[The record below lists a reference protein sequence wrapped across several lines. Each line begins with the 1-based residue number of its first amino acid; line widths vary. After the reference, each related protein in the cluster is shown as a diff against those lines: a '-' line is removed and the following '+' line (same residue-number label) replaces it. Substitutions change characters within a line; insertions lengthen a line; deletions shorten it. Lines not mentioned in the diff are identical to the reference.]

1 MNSTKFTTACYILSF
16 VAYHSEKQHS
26 SRTIAKW
33 VNVNPSRV
41 RQLISRLVQAG
52 LLTSTRGGKG
62 GVTMARAPST
72 VSLLD
77 VFEAVAEPNVE
88 LFSIDNPFSDW
99 KDRCYVHDVLSGLR
113 NEMDRDFRNRLASIK
128 VSSLYSADRALEKEG
143 LADAITP
150 SHMKA

>member
-1 MNSTKFTTACYILSF
+1 
-16 VAYHSEKQHS
+16 
-26 SRTIAKW
+26 
-33 VNVNPSRV
+33 
-41 RQLISRLVQAG
+41 
-52 LLTSTRGGKG
+52 
-62 GVTMARAPST
+62 MARAPST

-143 LADAITP
+143 LADEAALKAIDADVKKIVAEAAEFARTSP
-150 SHMKA
+150 EPEPAELYTEVYVEAAQ